1 MSKHVKR
8 SVSILL
14 TILMVVGVFTA
25 LPISASAATEVA
37 YLDADG
43 ATKTCSSYET
53 YTGQRDLG
61 TEGETTW
68 YVAKNNHIF
77 NTPSTWGGRYYY
89 MNCRGDVHLILKDGV
104 KVSFGA
110 YGIKVY
116 GGGSLT
122 IYAQSTGSNMG
133 ELYSNGTCGEGEY
146 FGRAEGNPG
155 IDANGATFTIN
166 GGRVTGQAGRNKV
179 GIDCGG
185 GGLLTVNG
193 GEVYAYSRM
202 GNIYTGPGQ
211 PEAIGGVN
219 SNFVLNG
226 GHVYAQIG
234 DNDNWGYC
242 IGCAPNYGYGNIT
255 VNGGDLEAYAIQNHG
270 KAFGGSLNV
279 ADDLY
284 MNAGNVPADMYYV
297 KSYSGQARVRI
308 RDLVPMMG
316 FSITPTLDLYVSG
329 PSSTLSTTYTPSDA
343 TFINPS
349 FVSWSSSDES
359 IAKVDSNGTVTPGIT
374 PPGTT
379 ATATI
384 TAVTNNGTPDDP
396 SDDKSATCLVTL
408 RVIPVS
414 GVALDKTSLNMYVN
428 GYSTKL
434 IPSLAPDNAS
444 YKSTSWSTS
453 NASVATVDQNGVVK
467 PGAVAGTATIT
478 YTADN
483 GSPDDPS
490 DDKKA
495 TCTVRVTNPTA
506 VSYLDYDLSSDSFQS
521 KTCNIYKHVIDSAES
536 WTAYTITDNV
546 SVLGEGGKTLWYY
559 VDHDVTFGRMT
570 AYGDVRLIIKNGV
583 TLNADL
589 GIDLNS
595 GNSLTIYAQSE
606 NADTAGKLIS
616 GSGSGYFASIGYGG
630 SVIINGGKITAKG
643 GYTDAGIYGS
653 VTVNGGDLI
662 LTPNDWHA
670 RGVWG
675 TITVNNGTV
684 TAQGDN
690 VEAIHGTLI
699 TADKLVVLKDGTTP
713 VRNPGN
719 SSYVIIRD
727 AVPVEGITV
736 EPLTLR
742 VNGPTGKIEPVVF
755 SPEDASYNTTA
766 WLNFESD
773 NTDVATVDQNG
784 VVTPGVTGT
793 ANITVTATNGTET
806 TADDKTAVCKVT
818 VKYVDI
824 SGVTLDHE
832 TLGLTLNGPSDTL
845 TATVLEEDVSYKTVV
860 WSSSDPSI
868 VSVDQNGVV
877 TPVNLGTATITA
889 TATNGTETTEDD
901 KSTTCTVNVTVLDVE
916 EITLDK
922 TSVEMEASST
932 TVKLNPTIAP
942 QYATYR
948 SSDMITWSSD
958 NPAVATVDENGVVS
972 AHWEGTAT
980 ITATA
985 INGTPDD
992 PSDDKTATCTVTV
1005 SMVHITGAEISETE
1019 VDLSQ
1024 YYRKP
1029 YKLTGTINPED
1040 ATYKTYKWESDDPT
1054 IATVDQSGYVT
1065 PVSAGTTTIRF
1076 IADNGSPNNPSDD
1089 KVATCTVNIFIPDE
1103 ISYLDYNAENGTFS
1117 VAKTTAYYLIYDDDT
1132 QWGKTGAE
1140 KWYYVDT
1147 NITIDNSVYVIGDV
1161 HLILADNV
1169 SLTVNGGISLSDSGS
1184 LTIYAQSQDEDT
1196 MGKLIATG
1204 GDNRSGIG
1212 GSYSSAGG
1220 SVTVNGGVIT
1230 AQGANAKPGISG
1242 ANVTINGGAVT
1253 ATGGNEADSIHA
1265 SLAITINGGFITANG
1280 GRYGDG
1286 ISGTTVTINGGT
1298 TNAHGD
1304 YSTGVRAENIIVNGG
1319 EFDTS
1324 SEFNAYSGELTV
1336 REDYIMVINGT
1347 GIRDNTRIDV
1357 TNIEEETSQIQIGRA
1372 HIGAP
1377 ADITGVTLDKTSVE
1391 LALGV
1396 DHVTLVPTVSP
1407 YNSHDDITWSSSDTS
1422 VAKVDEKG
1430 EITPV
1435 AVGSAVITAT
1445 ATNGTEDTSDDKT
1458 ATCEVTVYSK
1468 NGIPYLKYN
1477 SKTRSYTEEYATNY
1491 RTLSSDLMNWES
1503 EYDWDD
1509 SRYYD
1514 PIWLYADQD
1523 VTYGQFDE
1531 IYLQGTVNL
1540 IIKDGVTVTIPE
1552 HIYLFGG
1559 SLTIYAQSQDEATM
1573 GRLIIKS
1580 ESYSNAGIFIQNSD
1594 SKITIDGGYIECHGN
1609 DGGAGIGGGKYSDGN
1624 GQIIVNG
1631 GIVKAYGG
1639 EYAAGIGGG
1648 GYEYASEWNHG
1659 GNGCNVVINGGTVI
1673 AVAGGHGAKAIGGG
1687 MADNGNPAESD
1698 GTVTVKG
1705 MLVDAG
1711 DSEETAV
1718 RVTDYPANLNYNYV
1732 SIRPDPDYVPIYNI
1746 STSSKNG
1753 TVTTTVNGNTATA
1766 AVEGDTVTVEVEPD
1780 SGYMFKS
1787 IGISSDVDLDA
1798 KTPADVAKLF
1808 LNADIQGSAVGDEDY
1823 SAYNLQPDAD
1833 GNLVLMHGGQRIETM
1848 PNNATLQ
1855 TSVSGNLRSYT
1866 VQGYGSNI
1874 VWLFSVKDDR
1884 ILVSA
1889 NVLDGN
1895 TYLFRA
1901 IDFNNG
1907 LYTVKK
1913 TVDYT
1918 TVTEGQKYTF
1928 IMPDFNVNVKAEYEK
1943 VYTVTWK
1950 NGDEVLETDE
1960 NVFAGTVP
1968 TYDGATPVKEG
1979 CTFIG
1984 WSPEVT
1990 AVTGNI
1996 TYTAVFSFADGIGEM
2011 VIGHSISLDGD
2022 IGVNFYMELAS
2033 EIAQSETAYMHF
2045 IIPAGNTTSE
2055 QRVNVK
2061 DAKQIKAGDKTYYVF
2076 KCNVAAKEMTSEIK
2090 AQIIDGE
2097 NKGTKYTYSVK
2108 KYADY
2113 LLAHT
2118 NENTEYEKAA
2128 PLVENMLQYGAYAK
2142 EYFDKTDTLDNLD
2155 DVTIDVA
2162 EPVIENLPEGTTFEG
2177 ATLSLKSETTLSLY
2191 FKSNAEL
2198 EFSCDGYDV
2207 ETAET
2212 GDYKI
2217 ARIRGIKAAH
2227 IGDIITLNING
2238 GTVQYSPLNYCK
2250 NVLEDDTQDKK
2261 LRNVVKA
2268 LYLYWQT
2275 SSEYF
2280 SSNVPTPVQNIVDLG
2295 TLIGNYEAQD
2305 GDVLTGTLGG
2315 NYKITVADGATVTLR
2330 NLDITCL
2337 TTGARYAAITALGDA
2352 TILLEG
2358 ENTLKGGGQDYPGI
2372 NVPAD
2377 KTLIIDGEGSLNAL
2391 PTQYGC
2397 GIGGTSCGDI
2407 VINGGNITAT
2417 GGMMSAGIGSTC
2429 FESCGSITINGGTVT
2444 AIGGQSSPGIG
2455 SGYRGSCGN
2464 ITIANTVTQ
2473 VTATMGQNASDS
2485 IGAGADGSCGTITI
2499 EDGANVIQN

>member
-37 YLDADG
+37 YLDENG
-43 ATKTCSSYET
+43 ETKTCSSYET
-53 YTGQRDLG
+53 YTGQRNLG

-68 YVAKNNHIF
+68 YVAENNHIF
-77 NTPSTWGGRYYY
+77 NTPSTWGSDHSYY

-116 GGGSLT
+116 SGGSLT

-166 GGRVTGQAGRNKV
+166 GGRVTGQAGRNRV

-226 GHVYAQIG
+226 GHVYAQNG

-284 MNAGNVPADMYYV
+284 MKAGNVPADMYYV
-297 KSYSGQARVRI
+297 KSYGGQARVRI

-521 KTCNIYKHVIDSAES
+521 KTCNIYRHVIDSAES

-589 GIDLNS
+589 GIDLDS

-1169 SLTVNGGISLSDSGS
+1169 TLTVNGGISISDSGS
-1184 LTIYAQSQDEDT
+1184 LTIYAQSQDKDT

-1204 GDNRSGIG
+1204 GDSCSGIG

-1230 AQGANAKPGISG
+1230 AQGANAKPGIG
-1242 ANVTINGGAVT
+1242 GTNVTINGGAVT
-1253 ATGGNEADSIHA
+1253 ATGGNEADGIHA

-1304 YSTGVRAENIIVNGG
+1304 YSTGVRAENIVVNGG

-1396 DHVTLVPTVSP
+1396 DHVTLVPNVSP
-1407 YNSHDDITWSSSDTS
+1407 YNSYDDITWSSSDTS
-1422 VAKVDEKG
+1422 VAKVDQKG

-1491 RTLSSDLMNWES
+1491 RTLSSDLTYWQS
-1503 EYDWDD
+1503 EYDLND

-1523 VTYGQFDE
+1523 VTYGQYDE

-1540 IIKDGVTVTIPE
+1540 IIKDGVTVTIPD

-1580 ESYSNAGIFIQNSD
+1580 ESLSNAGIFIQNSD
-1594 SKITIDGGYIECHGN
+1594 SIITIDGGYIECHGN
-1609 DGGAGIGGGKYSDGN
+1609 EGGAGIGGGKYSDGN

-1648 GYEYASEWNHG
+1648 GYEGASDWNHG

-1698 GTVTVKG
+1698 GKVTVKG

-1732 SIRPDPDYVPIYNI
+1732 SMRPDPDYVLIYNI

-1766 AVEGDTVTVEVEPD
+1766 AEEGDTVTVEVEPD

-1808 LNADIQGSAVGDEDY
+1808 LNANIHGSAVGNEDY
-1823 SAYNLQPDAD
+1823 SAYNLQLDAD

-1866 VQGYGSNI
+1866 VQGYSSNI

-1889 NVLDGN
+1889 NVLNGN
-1895 TYLFRA
+1895 TFLFRA

-1907 LYTVKK
+1907 LYTVKE

-1996 TYTAVFSFADGIGEM
+1996 TYTAVFTFADGIGEM

-2022 IGVNFYMELAS
+2022 IGVNFYMELDP
-2033 EIAQSETAYMHF
+2033 EIAQSETAYMQF
-2045 IIPAGNTTSE
+2045 TIPDTSPEYQE
-2055 QRVNVK
+2055 QTVSIK
-2061 DAKQIKAGDKTYYVF
+2061 DVEPVEGGYYVF
-2076 KCNVAAKEMTSEIK
+2076 KCRVAAKDMNSVIT
-2090 AQIIDGE
+2090 AQILGV
-2097 NKGTKYTYSVK
+2097 NKETTVYTYSVK
-2108 KYADY
+2108 DYADWLIEHKNDSVAY
-2113 LLAHT
+2113 T
-2118 NENTEYEKAA
+2118 KAA
-2128 PLVENMLQYGAYAK
+2128 PLVEKMLQYGAYAK
-2142 EYFDKTDTLDNLD
+2142 EYFDKTNTLDNLD

-2162 EPVIENLPEGTTFEG
+2162 EPVIKKLPEGTTFEG

-2198 EFSCDGYDV
+2198 ELSCDGYDV

-2238 GTVQYSPLNYCK
+2238 GTVSYSPMNYCK
-2250 NVLEDDTQDKK
+2250 NVLDDDTQDEK
-2261 LRNVVKA
+2261 LQNAVKS
-2268 LYLYWQT
+2268 LYLYWKAA
-2275 SSEYF
+2275 SEYF

-2295 TLIGNYEAQD
+2295 TLTGNYEAQD

-2337 TTGARYAAITALGDA
+2337 TTRAYYAAITSLGDA

-2372 NVPAD
+2372 YVPAD
-2377 KTLIIDGEGSLNAL
+2377 KTLIIDGEGSLNASSN
-2391 PTQYGC
+2391 QYGC

-2455 SGYRGSCGN
+2455 SGYQGSCGN

-2473 VTATMGQNASDS
+2473 VTATKGQNTYDS
-2485 IGAGADGSCGTITI
+2485 IGAGFEGSCGTITI